1 MIRNALYHI
10 HHQSYQEDLPF
21 WLDLTE
27 GGDSVLELGCGTGR
41 VAIPLGEAGRK
52 VWGLDHDPEMLD
64 IARFELRKQPQSV
77 QERVHFLSMDMTSFH
92 LDRTFDVV
100 LSPCNTY
107 SLFDRV
113 KRTAILN
120 CVVDHLQRGST
131 FAVSMPNP
139 HHVLEIMK
147 TGEGEEEGE
156 GPVLEEIFTHPRTGD
171 PIQVSSRVE
180 PMEIGMKWTWFYDHL
195 KPDGE
200 VEREKISRD
209 HLYTPVDQYN
219 SEFEERGFSTRV
231 YGDFNRSPFNEES
244 PYLIIVGEMVA
255 EC

>member
-1 MIRNALYHI
+1 MRRNVLYHI

-21 WLDLTE
+21 WLDLTK

-41 VAIPLGEAGRK
+41 VAIPLGEADRK

-64 IARFELRKQPQSV
+64 IARFELGKRPRVV

-107 SLFDRV
+107 SLFARE

-120 CVVDHLQRGST
+120 CVVDHLQKGST
-131 FAVSMPNP
+131 FGVSVPNP
-139 HHVLEIMK
+139 HHLLEVMK
-147 TGEGEEEGE
+147 TGEEEEGE
-156 GPVLEEIFTHPRTGD
+156 GPVLEEIFTHPQTGD
-171 PIQVSSRVE
+171 PVQVSSRVE
-180 PMEIGMKWTWFYDHL
+180 PTERGVKWTWFYDHL

-200 VEREKISRD
+200 VEREKISRH
-209 HLYTPVDQYN
+209 HLYTPVDQYI

-231 YGDFNRSPFNEES
+231 YGDYSGSLFNEVS
-244 PYLIIVGEMVA
+244 PYLIIVGEMVVK
-255 EC
+255 C